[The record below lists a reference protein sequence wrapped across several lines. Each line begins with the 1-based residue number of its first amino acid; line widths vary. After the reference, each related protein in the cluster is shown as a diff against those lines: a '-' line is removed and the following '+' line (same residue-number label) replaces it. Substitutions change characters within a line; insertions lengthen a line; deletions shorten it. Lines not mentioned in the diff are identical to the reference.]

1 MAGEKS
7 VSTSVGRGESGIE
20 ARNRKQPT
28 QPAQE
33 SLIWINKTTNS
44 TSLSNLSENKDEVQR
59 VYSHVQR
66 LRLEKV
72 REKRLQRLQFAPS
85 KRMVNIAMKTP
96 PEQKMATRKG
106 EPDGRDD
113 ITTANFR
120 KEDCVDPFNSTC
132 IPITAEVHKLVTYYW
147 ELSTPVIPK
156 ADADGKSVNHQR
168 HTARVRETI
177 RGCLDKEIHMY
188 ALLAWTAGRRI
199 YYEEP
204 HCTNLPARSQYFMY
218 KAMQHLRMY
227 FASDFAS
234 EAEVL
239 RDTQVIMTLIFVL
252 TYEWYLEDYKAALIH
267 LRIMRH
273 LFTFLND
280 SREYDRW
287 VQEVGSNAD
296 VFISTSTLTQPVLP
310 WKTAGGHFPLLQQL
324 STASTGRG
332 FQIALDNGYF
342 GESMASVIAK
352 VVSGMQ
358 VWKVT
363 QIASIGESAWTTQ
376 QIDGIIHRLLS
387 LTDAMQPEE
396 ECCRIALVLLL
407 SGATSASAKRSSP
420 RLAVR
425 MLEPLRAVNRYSTIN
440 APDETLL
447 WSLIVGISAAKPTER
462 VHLAEEAVHLA
473 RVLQIEDYAQLRDLM
488 VMYLWVEK
496 VQGPIL
502 QELSTLIS
510 GGLLEDSP

>member
-1 MAGEKS
+1 MAVRRKS
-7 VSTSVGRGESGIE
+7 SPFETRT
-20 ARNRKQPT
+20 RKQPG
-28 QPAQE
+28 QE
-33 SLIWINKTTNS
+33 SLIWINKTTHS

-72 REKRLQRLQFAPS
+72 REKRLERLQFAPS
-85 KRMVNIAMKTP
+85 KRMVTIAMKTP
-96 PEQKMATRKG
+96 PASRPNAKREDKDKET
-106 EPDGRDD
+106 D
-113 ITTANFR
+113 IRTANFR
-120 KEDCVDPFNSTC
+120 KEDCVDPFKSTC

-147 ELSTPVIPK
+147 DLSTPTIPK
-156 ADADGKSVNHQR
+156 ADAEAKSVNHQR

-199 YYEEP
+199 YYDEP
-204 HCTNLPARSQYFMY
+204 RSADLPARSQYFMY

-273 LFTFLND
+273 LFTFLNE

-296 VFISTSTLTQPVLP
+296 VFISTSTLSQPVLP
-310 WKTAGGHFPLLQQL
+310 WKTAGGHFPLLHQL
-324 STASTGRG
+324 SPSSTCDG
-332 FQIALDNGYF
+332 FEMDLDNGYF
-342 GESMASVIAK
+342 GEGMAAVVADI
-352 VVSGMQ
+352 VSGMQ

-363 QIASIGESAWTTQ
+363 QTSSIGESAWTTQ

-387 LTDAMQPEE
+387 LTDGMQPEE
-396 ECCRIALVLLL
+396 ECCRVALVLLL
-407 SGATSASAKRSSP
+407 STATSASAKRSSP
-420 RLAVR
+420 RLAHR
-425 MLEPLRAVNRYSTIN
+425 MLEPLRRVNRSLN
-440 APDETLL
+440 ASAPNETLL
-447 WSLIVGISAAKPTER
+447 WSVVVAISAANPSER
-462 VHLAEEAVHLA
+462 PRLMQEAVLLA
-473 RVLQIEDYAQLRDLM
+473 KALQMDEYSHLRDLM
-488 VMYLWVEK
+488 DLFIWVEK
-496 VQGPIL
+496 LQGPIL
-502 QELSTLIS
+502 RELSQMIS
-510 GGLLEDSP
+510 IETFGEG